1 MAGAE
6 IIDREDIDPGIAR
19 LLERK
24 RDRVARA
31 GTYTPLTEAA
41 VTTMLDTFFA
51 ERRPGAAVEGVA
63 RLGGG
68 ASKEQFVFT
77 LNQPES
83 GPDGGVKYILRMDPI
98 QAVSESSRRRE
109 FEALAVYSEVVPAPR
124 AEWLDP
130 DGEHFGQ
137 PAAIMDFRPG
147 VTKPVAK
154 NAGPNVTGIGTS
166 FDEELRA
173 KLAPHFL
180 AHLARIQNH
189 DWRSARLPSLDAPD
203 ADPYQPAR
211 WQLNH
216 WSRVW
221 REDSVR
227 AIPVAALAERWLRA
241 NLPACTDPVLV
252 HGDYRTGNF
261 LFDEDTGEITAILD
275 WEFVHLGDHHE
286 DLGWMLQDLYST
298 WQDGVEY
305 VCGLYPRDEFVAEY
319 QRLSGRHVDPATLRW
334 YEILCAWKTMAIVLA
349 TGVKAARDGHNHQDS
364 MLTWLAPVGYR
375 FETELCDML
384 AEEAKGEGASQGAPA
399 TEERTEPE
407 SRPSAEET
415 KR

>member
-1 MAGAE
+1 MTDPKIVE
-6 IIDREDIDPGIAR
+6 RSDMDPGVAR
-19 LLERK
+19 LLDRK

-31 GTYTPLTEAA
+31 GAYTPLTAAA
-41 VTTMLDTFFA
+41 VTSMLETFFA
-51 ERRPGAAVEGVA
+51 EKRPGAVVEGVA

-77 LNQPES
+77 LGGPE
-83 GPDGGVKYILRMDPI
+83 DGAEGGARYILRMDPI
-98 QAVSESSRRRE
+98 QTASETDRRRE
-109 FEALAVYSEVVPAPR
+109 FEALTAVAGVVPAPS
-124 AEWLDP
+124 AEWLDH
-130 DGEHFGQ
+130 DGKHFGQ
-137 PAAIMDFRPG
+137 PAAIMGFLPG

-166 FDEELRA
+166 FNEELRT

-180 AHLARIQNH
+180 AHLARVQNH
-189 DWRSARLPSLDAPD
+189 DWRSADLPSFDVPD

-211 WQLNH
+211 WQLNW

-221 REDSVR
+221 REDAVQ
-227 AIPVAALAERWLRA
+227 AMPVAALAERWLRA
-241 NLPACTDPVLV
+241 NMPACDHPVLV

-261 LFDEDTGEITAILD
+261 LFEEDSGEITAILD

-286 DLGWMLQDLYST
+286 DLGWMLQGLFST
-298 WQDGVEY
+298 WRDGVEY

-319 QRLSGRHVDPATLRW
+319 ERLSGRHVDPATLRW

-364 MLTWLAPVGYR
+364 MLSWLAPVGYR

-384 AEEAKGEGASQGAPA
+384 S
-399 TEERTEPE
+399 
-407 SRPSAEET
+407 EET
-415 KR
+415 TR